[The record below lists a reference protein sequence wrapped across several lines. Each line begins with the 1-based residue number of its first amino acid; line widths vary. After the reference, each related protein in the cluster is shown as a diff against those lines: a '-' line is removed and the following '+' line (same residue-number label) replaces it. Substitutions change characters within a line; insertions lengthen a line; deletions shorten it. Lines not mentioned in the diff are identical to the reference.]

1 MCLFKKNL
9 RIFLRSKHIFI
20 VALLGFAGLIFYL
33 SYKAYTFTMNW
44 DVILYLSSTQKCC
57 LLFFIL
63 DLYVSYEY
71 IYCAKASG
79 IEECAAAHKRGKLRL
94 YSSLFCVL
102 MLLPLLVFLVMT
114 LFNFCLAFFG
124 GQISDLSYY
133 AHIVLVN
140 FLNTFLLGTL
150 ATLLGGCLALR
161 LRRVGA
167 YSFMALI
174 IFIVSPVSDMIPGVA
189 TDSYGV
195 NLWPLKR
202 VFSKILP
209 PNLTWVIDT
218 QYGISNETLR
228 WNLMLFWIFLFL
240 AAVILAITGKRAK
253 KRILATVLAII
264 LAGMN
269 LYGYLL
275 GGSEITIGPYPDS
288 ISRLDKE
295 YYREHEQKE
304 KPAAFTVA
312 GYEMDFSIYRELEG
326 EVKMVIGTPSVNHTY
341 DFTLYRGYQ
350 ISGVTGPGGQAL
362 AYVRDGD
369 YFTVS
374 SKTPL
379 STITVRY
386 KGHSPSLYSNN
397 QAVLLPGCFP
407 YYPMAGFHRLSRESH
422 GYLPFTN
429 GFRSS
434 FAVHVNSIR
443 EVFSNLP
450 KSGGQKNVFSGE
462 SDTVSLL
469 GGFLTEKNID
479 GYEICNMSVGGWG
492 FEPLNAVYLTKL
504 QEKITELEKKQN
516 SQKHLDLKD
525 YKLFQAS
532 TEFVNFAE
540 YGDAVI
546 VGDHIFIMNSDIE
559 WSDRTVKTLVKENND
574 A

>member
-44 DVILYLSSTQKCC
+44 DVMLYLSSTQRCC

-150 ATLLGGCLALR
+150 AALLGGCLALR

-240 AAVILAITGKRAK
+240 AAVILAITGKRTK
-253 KRILATVLAII
+253 KRILASVLAVI
-264 LAGMN
+264 LAGVN

-312 GYEMDFSIYRELEG
+312 GYEMAFSIYRELEG
-326 EVKMVIGTPSVNHTY
+326 EVKMVIGTPSVDHTY

-350 ISGVTGPGGQAL
+350 ISGVTGQGGQAL

-407 YYPMAGFHRLSRESH
+407 YYPMAGFHRLSRESQ
-422 GYLPFTN
+422 GYLPVTN

-450 KSGGQKNVFSGE
+450 KSGNVFSGE
-462 SDTVSLL
+462 SDTVSLM
-469 GGFLTEKNID
+469 GGFISEKIIDEYDVCSLTVRGWGIVNID
-479 GYEICNMSVGGWG
+479 SS
-492 FEPLNAVYLTKL
+492 YLSDL
-504 QEKITELEKKQN
+504 QKAINKEEKKQK
-516 SQKHLDLKD
+516 SKQHLDLKR
-525 YKLFQAS
+525 YKIFQ
-532 TEFVNFAE
+532 TETTFTNFAE
-540 YGDAVI
+540 FDLTALLD
-546 VGDHIFIMNSDIE
+546 DHLFIMGGDKDWIPDIAE
-559 WSDRTVKTLVKENND
+559 MLVKENND